1 MPLTP
6 SSIHLL
12 FYFQSKLQSPTNSA
26 GANSSTNPFLSS
38 PVSSQPPAS
47 AAAPIVD
54 LFGPAPPASTGQNG
68 GTVSGKPSDDL
79 LQLGNPFADMFGPPQ
94 PAVLPQ
100 QQQQNNMWTN
110 GKLGENINGLV
121 T

>member
-1 MPLTP
+1 M
-6 SSIHLL
+6 
-12 FYFQSKLQSPTNSA
+12 
-26 GANSSTNPFLSS
+26 SS

-54 LFGPAPPASTGQNG
+54 LFGPAQPATIGQNG
-68 GTVSGKPSDDL
+68 GTVPSSKPSDDL

-100 QQQQNNMWTN
+100 QQQNMWTN
-110 GKLGENINGLV
+110 GNKILV
-121 T
+121 YTYLSTRHLSISFF

>member
-47 AAAPIVD
+47 AAVPIVD